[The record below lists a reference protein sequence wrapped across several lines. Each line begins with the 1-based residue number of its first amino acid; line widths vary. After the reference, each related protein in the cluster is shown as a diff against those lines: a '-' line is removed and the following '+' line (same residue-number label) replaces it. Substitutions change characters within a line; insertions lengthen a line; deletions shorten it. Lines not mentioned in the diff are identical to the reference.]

1 MEDIPRRHNLQKM
14 DLHGGKL
21 VTNGEEITGG
31 DRIEENLHELKEEII
46 L

>member
-1 MEDIPRRHNLQKM
+1 MEGIPRRHNLQKIS
-14 DLHGGKL
+14 LPGGKL

-31 DRIEENLHELKEEII
+31 DRTEENLPELKEGII